1 MTAFAHTTWQVM
13 ERSATRLRSLYS
25 LLHDAFVEAREA
37 RIKLEAEL
45 YRDRYRW
52 SSKNDDDLPLV
63 R

>member
-1 MTAFAHTTWQVM
+1 MAAFAHTTWLVM
-13 ERSATRLRSLYS
+13 ERVVARLHSLLS
-25 LLHDAFVEAREA
+25 LLHDAFVEARET

-45 YRDRYRW
+45 YRNRYRW